1 VSQNKILG
9 ELIYIN
15 VFNYAINTLYTVHDY
30 FLNRKERN
38 AQLHF

>member
-15 VFNYAINTLYTVHDY
+15 VFNYVTNTL
-30 FLNRKERN
+30 
-38 AQLHF
+38 